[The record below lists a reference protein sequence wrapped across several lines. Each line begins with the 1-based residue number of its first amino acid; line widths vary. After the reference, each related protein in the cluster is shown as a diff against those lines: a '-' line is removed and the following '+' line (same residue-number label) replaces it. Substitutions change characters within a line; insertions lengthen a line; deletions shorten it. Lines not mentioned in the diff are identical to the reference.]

1 MKAKHRRRQRWA
13 RKKARRSMPLPSRA
27 RLCGRARLGLAGAR
41 ANGCLAAKV
50 PARTHA
56 STGKRP
62 VSRGRSPKASVPP
75 HQHQYYPRHPPSP
88 TTPATVKTARQET
101 NRTGA
106 GQENEKGFCSASAAA
121 CLVSCAVIA
130 WRRHP
135 LACRGRFFFIGI
147 NILLPCP

>member
-1 MKAKHRRRQRWA
+1 
-13 RKKARRSMPLPSRA
+13 MPLPSRA

-135 LACRGRFFFIGI
+135 LACRGRFF
-147 NILLPCP
+147 LSV